1 MSEELKNGRY
11 DDGNGI
17 VEWLVNGELHREDGP
32 AVEYEGG
39 AKAWY
44 VNGKLHREDGPAWEA
59 SDGTKYWYL
68 FDRSVTEEEFNHWLA
83 KKQLNERLTEHL
95 EVKPTGKRVKI

>member
-11 DDGNGI
+11 ENLYGTVRWYKDDK
-17 VEWLVNGELHREDGP
+17 LHREDGP
-32 AVEYEGG
+32 AIEYEGG

-83 KKQLNERLTEHL
+83 KKQLNERLTEQL
-95 EVKPTGKRVKI
+95 EVKPTGKKVKI

>member
-1 MSEELKNGRY
+1 MYK
-11 DDGNGI
+11 
-17 VEWLVNGELHREDGP
+17 
-32 AVEYEGG
+32 
-39 AKAWY
+39 
-44 VNGKLHREDGPAWEA
+44 NGKLHREDGPAWEA